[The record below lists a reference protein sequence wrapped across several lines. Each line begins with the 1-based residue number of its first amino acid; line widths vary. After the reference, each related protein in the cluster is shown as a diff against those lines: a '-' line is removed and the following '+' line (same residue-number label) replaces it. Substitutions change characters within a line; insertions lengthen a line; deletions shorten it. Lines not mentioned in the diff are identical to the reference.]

1 MPLFLRYSSLI
12 RGVLILELLHL
23 GDRVQEHASS
33 RKLFVLY
40 VESSLYCVRA
50 GMGCFVQ
57 QMDLRD
63 LRFVLKE
70 ESEIT
75 TKLGFLDLHLKRAMN
90 EVRKRS
96 SVADEMFHDRL
107 IALANEVV

>member
-1 MPLFLRYSSLI
+1 MHR
-12 RGVLILELLHL
+12 
-23 GDRVQEHASS
+23 QESCSCYMWNPVCICA
-33 RKLFVLY
+33 
-40 VESSLYCVRA
+40 RA